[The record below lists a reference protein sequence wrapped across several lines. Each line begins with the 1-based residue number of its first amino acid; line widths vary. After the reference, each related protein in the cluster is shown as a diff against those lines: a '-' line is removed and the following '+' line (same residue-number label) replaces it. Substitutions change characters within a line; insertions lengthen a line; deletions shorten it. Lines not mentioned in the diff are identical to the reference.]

1 MNEIKI
7 RQKAT
12 MSYKTFDK
20 IKKLCIEEG
29 VERWDDMTGKLVVE
43 ALEARELKEE

>member
-1 MNEIKI
+1 MNEI

-20 IKKLCIEEG
+20 IKELCIKEG
-29 VERWDDMTGKLVVE
+29 VERWDDMIGKLVVE
-43 ALEARELKEE
+43 ALEARELKGE